1 MSEVDQAFPTLS
13 EDMIATARRYG
24 TESVVAAGD
33 FAFVEGQLHYDL
45 VVIVDGSFSILSRSL
60 EDHVERVITTHDTGR
75 FLGELSILTGE
86 RTTLAARADRDSR
99 VIRIDPASLRRL
111 MAAETD
117 LSDILFAAF
126 VARREVLRGG
136 ADASAIRI
144 IGSRYSAGALA
155 LRSFARRR
163 RLAHTF
169 IDLDD
174 PDIDDIDVLL
184 TSLGVRRRDTPVVIT
199 PTAVLRS
206 PTVGQLAD
214 HLGFTYR
221 TVQGRVYDVVV
232 VGAGPGGLAAA
243 VYGASEG
250 LDTLVLDSVGPGGQA
265 GTSSRIE
272 NFFGFPAG
280 VSGGDLVEQ
289 GTLQATRLGA
299 TINAPCTVA
308 GLHVTT
314 EGYTVSLADSTEV
327 PCRSVVIAT
336 GVQYRQLPLE
346 RLDEFEG
353 AGVYYAATDLEAR
366 VCAGQPVT
374 VVGGGNSAG
383 QAAIYL
389 AQRGCKVT
397 MVIRGND
404 LSSSMSSYLID
415 RIDAAS
421 DITVEPRTQVVELHG
436 DRSLTGITLETI
448 GPPAQAGTTQRDDA
462 ASAADETGRL
472 ETRRIVSACFGLFS
486 FIGAAPFTEWL
497 TGVVELDDHGFVVT
511 DRDVTSLVCTGVEL
525 LPFETSQPGVFAI
538 GDVRHGSMKRVAAAV
553 GEGSSA
559 IRSVHDHLARSRAT
573 Q

>member
-1 MSEVDQAFPTLS
+1 MSEQEQAFPTLS
-13 EDMIATARRYG
+13 DEMIATARRYG
-24 TESVVAAGD
+24 TESVVPRGE

-45 VVIVDGSFSILSRSL
+45 VVIVDGQFSILSRSIGT
-60 EDHVERVITTHDTGR
+60 DTERVVTTHGSGR
-75 FLGELSILTGE
+75 FLGELNILTGE
-86 RTTLAARADRDSR
+86 RTTLAARAERDSA
-99 VIRIDPASLRRL
+99 VIRIDPPSLRRL

-117 LSDILFAAF
+117 LSDVLFAAF

-136 ADASAIRI
+136 ADADAIRI
-144 IGSRYSAGALA
+144 IGSRYSANALA

-174 PDIDDIDVLL
+174 PDIGDIDVLL

-199 PTAVLRS
+199 PTAVLRH
-206 PTVGQLAD
+206 PTVAVLAD

-221 TVQGRVYDVVV
+221 TVEGRVYDVVV

-250 LDTLVLDSVGPGGQA
+250 LDTLVLDAVGPGGQA

-299 TINAPCTVA
+299 TINAPCSVA
-308 GLHVTT
+308 ALHVTC
-314 EGYTVSLADSTEV
+314 EGYVVALDDGIEV
-327 PCRSVVIAT
+327 PCRSVVIAS

-346 RLDEFEG
+346 RLDRFEG

-389 AQRGCKVT
+389 AQRGCAVT
-397 MVIRGND
+397 IVIRGAD
-404 LSSSMSSYLID
+404 LTNSMSSYLID
-415 RIDAAS
+415 RIDAAA
-421 DITVEPRTQVVELHG
+421 DITVVADSRVVELHG
-436 DRSLTGITLETI
+436 EASLTAITVETAAAAGDGGVD
-448 GPPAQAGTTQRDDA
+448 GP
-462 ASAADETGRL
+462 
-472 ETRRIVSACFGLFS
+472 TRARVECSGLFS
-486 FIGAAPFTEWL
+486 FIGAEPFTDWL
-497 TGVVELDDHGFVVT
+497 TDVVELDEHGFVMT
-511 DRDVTSLVCTGVEL
+511 DRDVTTLTCVGVEL

-559 IRSVHDHLARSRAT
+559 IRSVHDHLARTRTAH
-573 Q
+573 

>member
-1 MSEVDQAFPTLS
+1 VNEVDQAFPTLS
-13 EDMIATARRYG
+13 AEMIATARRYG
-24 TESVVAAGD
+24 VESVIAEGD

-45 VVIVDGSFSILSRSL
+45 VVIVDGAFSILSRSL
-60 EDHVERVITTHDTGR
+60 EDHLERVVTTHQTGR

-86 RTTLAARADRDSR
+86 RTTLAARAERDSI
-99 VIRIDPASLRRL
+99 VIRIDPTGLRRL

-136 ADASAIRI
+136 ADATAIRI
-144 IGSRYSAGALA
+144 IGSRYSASALA

-174 PDIDDIDVLL
+174 PDVDDIDVLL
-184 TSLGVRRRDTPVVIT
+184 DSLEVRRRDTPVVIT
-199 PTAVLRS
+199 PTAVLRN
-206 PTVGQLAD
+206 PTVGELAD

-221 TVQGRVYDVVV
+221 TIDGRVYDVIV

-250 LDTLVLDSVGPGGQA
+250 LDTLVLDAVGPGGQA

-299 TINAPCTVA
+299 TINAPCTVT
-308 GLHVTT
+308 GLHLTT
-314 EGYTVSLADSTEV
+314 EGYALSLADGTEI

-346 RLDEFEG
+346 RLEDFEG

-366 VCAGQPVT
+366 VCAGEPVA

-383 QAAIYL
+383 QAAVYL

-397 MVIRGND
+397 IVIRGDD
-404 LSSSMSSYLID
+404 LTTSMSSYLID
-415 RIDAAS
+415 RIEAAP
-421 DITVEPRTQVVELHG
+421 DISVSPRTNVVELHG
-436 DRSLTGITLETI
+436 GASLTEITLE
-448 GPPAQAGTTQRDDA
+448 
-462 ASAADETGRL
+462 SAPIR
-472 ETRRIVSACFGLFS
+472 TRTVIPCRGMFS

-497 TGVVELDDHGFVVT
+497 IGVVELDGHGFVVT
-511 DRDVTSLVCTGVEL
+511 DRDVTTLVCTGVDL

-559 IRSVHDHLARSRAT
+559 IRSVHDHLARSRT
-573 Q
+573 TR

>member
-1 MSEVDQAFPTLS
+1 MSEQDQAFPTLS
-13 EDMIATARRYG
+13 DEMIATARRYG
-24 TESVVAAGD
+24 TESVIARGD

-45 VVIVDGSFSILSRSL
+45 VVIVDGTFSILSRSL
-60 EDHVERVITTHDTGR
+60 ETDAERIVTTHETGR
-75 FLGELSILTGE
+75 FLGELNILTGE
-86 RTTLAARADRDSR
+86 RTTLAARAERDSA
-99 VIRIDPASLRRL
+99 VIRIDPPSLRRL

-117 LSDILFAAF
+117 LSDVLFTAF

-136 ADASAIRI
+136 ADAAAIRI
-144 IGSRYSAGALA
+144 IGSRYSASALA

-174 PDIDDIDVLL
+174 PDIGDIDVLL

-199 PTAVLRS
+199 PTAVLRN
-206 PTVGQLAD
+206 PTVALLAD

-221 TVQGRVYDVVV
+221 NVEGRVYDVVV

-250 LDTLVLDSVGPGGQA
+250 LDTLVLDAVGPGGQA

-280 VSGGDLVEQ
+280 VSGSDLVEQ

-299 TINAPCTVA
+299 TINAPCSVA
-308 GLHVTT
+308 ALQVTC
-314 EGYTVSLADSTEV
+314 EGYVLTLGDGVEV
-327 PCRSVVIAT
+327 PCRSVVIAS

-346 RLDEFEG
+346 RLERFEG

-389 AQRGCKVT
+389 AQRGCAVT
-397 MVIRGND
+397 IVIRGAD
-404 LSSSMSSYLID
+404 LTTSMSSYLID
-415 RIDAAS
+415 RIDASA
-421 DITVEPRTQVVELHG
+421 DITVVANSRVVELHG
-436 DRSLTGITLETI
+436 DASLTEITVET
-448 GPPAQAGTTQRDDA
+448 
-462 ASAADETGRL
+462 
-472 ETRRIVSACFGLFS
+472 
-486 FIGAAPFTEWL
+486 
-497 TGVVELDDHGFVVT
+497 
-511 DRDVTSLVCTGVEL
+511 
-525 LPFETSQPGVFAI
+525 
-538 GDVRHGSMKRVAAAV
+538 
-553 GEGSSA
+553 
-559 IRSVHDHLARSRAT
+559 
-573 Q
+573 